1 LVIQPQHN
9 PVVSQV
15 LGYITECMTAQ
26 VNTNSKHRIIEIID
40 RYAILIEELYWELFL
55 V

>member
-1 LVIQPQHN
+1 VVIQPQHH
-9 PVVSQV
+9 PVDSQV

-40 RYAILIEELYWELFL
+40 RYTMLIEEL
-55 V
+55 